1 MKNIFYLI
9 MAFIISLNVFSQNL
23 EYLKKLDTIYIPY
36 YGKENE
42 KKHNIQTRINPTD
55 FKEKSFNFQL
65 KNIFLSFFHVEFKG
79 WEKKDTNIK
88 SQRKILNKAFLKRIR
103 NKIIMPELINQYN
116 NEEINCEIL
125 AQNKVF
131 YILDFTEKKRK
142 IILYEVVYMG
152 HCPEI
157 E

>member
-1 MKNIFYLI
+1 MK
-9 MAFIISLNVFSQNL
+9 
-23 EYLKKLDTIYIPY
+23 
-36 YGKENE
+36 
-42 KKHNIQTRINPTD
+42 KKHNIQTRIIPTD
-55 FKEKSFNFQL
+55 FREKSFNFQL
-65 KNIFLSFFHVEFKG
+65 KNIFLSFFHVKFKG

-88 SQRKILNKAFLKRIR
+88 SQRKIVNKAFLKRIR
-103 NKIIMPELINQYN
+103 NKIIMPESINQYN

-142 IILYEVVYMG
+142 IILYEVVYMRY
-152 HCPEI
+152 CPAI

>member
-1 MKNIFYLI
+1 MKNFS
-9 MAFIISLNVFSQNL
+9 FIILFFSFSIYSQDIDS
-23 EYLKKLDTIYIPY
+23 LKKLDTIYIPY
-36 YGKENE
+36 HGKENE
-42 KKHNIQTRINPTD
+42 KKHNIQTRIIPTD
-55 FKEKSFNFQL
+55 FREKSFNFQL

-88 SQRKILNKAFLKRIR
+88 SQRKIVNKAFLKRIR

-142 IILYEVVYMG
+142 TILYEVVYMG
-152 HCPEI
+152 YCPAI